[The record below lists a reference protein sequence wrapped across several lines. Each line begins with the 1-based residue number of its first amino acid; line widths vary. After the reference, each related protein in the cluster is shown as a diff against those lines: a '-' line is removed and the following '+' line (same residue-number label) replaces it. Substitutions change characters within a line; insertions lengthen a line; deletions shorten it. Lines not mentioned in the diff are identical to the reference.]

1 MLLVHIVNI
10 HFSNIQKFFLVNP
23 IVMWTYL
30 YSPTLGRP
38 QGRRSLWRWATLRA
52 NELPSTLS
60 SSQLITLRVRCSW
73 RREGQWE
80 FCYFEKEVKAGE
92 FLTGSN
98 GHLYN
103 VNSCCC
109 TCGRLTRSHTC
120 RFPLEW
126 KAVMSQYC
134 LSTFLSSAVRKW
146 RMFSWRRSVLEKMS
160 FSFFQEAYSS

>member
-109 TCGRLTRSHTC
+109 SSLRPQPCMSSSSWWKSISQAKSWLLGRQSCQNVT
-120 RFPLEW
+120 
-126 KAVMSQYC
+126 
-134 LSTFLSSAVRKW
+134 
-146 RMFSWRRSVLEKMS
+146 EKKPR
-160 FSFFQEAYSS
+160 